1 MDKRERILEN
11 VLAILSQSD
20 TEDALTISNVARAM
34 DIGKSTLYE
43 YFTSKDAMIEEAMR
57 LLLRKNRETLLNQ
70 NELKTLPFEEAF
82 KRHMRR
88 SLELAQSNEIIRNFA
103 HHPEVIKLP
112 RQVKENMMQAIQE
125 HNHELEKALLDLF
138 KKGEDESILKGPVN
152 KERFRTIEAMIFG
165 LHVAFSWQAN
175 RWDQDAQVDDLYQ
188 SLILIYNQ

>member
-1 MDKRERILEN
+1 MDKRERILEK
-11 VLAILSQSD
+11 VLALLSQSN

-43 YFTSKDAMIEEAMR
+43 YFLSKDEMIEEAMR

-70 NELKTLPFEEAF
+70 SERMSLPFEEAF

-103 HHPEVIKLP
+103 HNPEVMKLP
-112 RQVKENMMQAIQE
+112 TPVKKNMMQAIQE
-125 HNHELEKALLDLF
+125 HNLELEKALLDLF
-138 KKGEDESILKGPVN
+138 EKGEKENILKGPLK

-165 LHVAFSWQAN
+165 LHVAFSWQVNAWN
-175 RWDQDAQVDDLYQ
+175 QDDQIDDLYQ
-188 SLILIYNQ
+188 SLVLIYNG